1 MNVIILTPDRVGS
14 TFLQRYLTIIMQ
26 AYDYK
31 KPVINLHELT
41 NGIVSYYNEKLQRQ
55 VLGKPEKSEW
65 GYWQKLS
72 DIVSLLDGADHFIT
86 SRLALYHLKNRED
99 KHSDRLSFYKYI
111 NDNFYVISAR
121 RKNLFEHGISWCIVN
136 ESKHLNVFSHEEKI
150 HVFSE
155 VYKRGIY
162 IDPLALSNYLDRYIE
177 YLKWVEDHF
186 NVSTYFNYEQDMP
199 NIDNFVKK
207 LNIFPPGERAKSW
220 KDIFEIS
227 WNEWNSCHYLISDM
241 SGLSAQVPQLGN
253 APVPLQMLKGPDEK
267 NILNNSTPLPALLT
281 RSQLSVDNQ
290 NFLNANIGK
299 YTNVYYKIDNL
310 ETDKIITSKMPIKLQ
325 TLAEK
330 ALIIKNFKECVDTFN
345 NWCEKNDRV
354 DQCVNMQV
362 LAETAFGEITDW
374 YTNFTKDNS

>member
-155 VYKRGIY
+155 VYKRGIH
-162 IDPLALSNYLDRYIE
+162 IDPLALTNYLDRYIE

-241 SGLSAQVPQLGN
+241 SGLSAQIPQLGN
-253 APVPLQMLKGPDEK
+253 TPVPLQMLKGPDEK

-290 NFLNANIGK
+290 NFLNANIEK
-299 YTNVYYKIDNL
+299 YPNVYYKIDNL

-354 DQCVNMQV
+354 DQCVNMQA